1 MSETADRLRGRNEAA
16 LPVAVLTGFLGSGK
30 TTLLNRLLKH
40 PGLGDTAVIVNEFG
54 EIGLDHLL
62 VETALEDAVLLKS
75 GCVCCSIRGD
85 LVDTLLQLVARRDH
99 GEIPDFA
106 RVVVETTGLADPAPV
121 LQTMLTEP
129 SITERF
135 RLGNVV
141 TTVDAVNGLAQ
152 LDGYDEPE
160 RQAAAA
166 DRLVVT
172 KTDIAAPQQVSA
184 LAERLRRINPLS
196 PIHEVANGE
205 IDPELLIGGDGSAGR
220 TVDPGWAQAAED
232 GHRHAHGAEGEVDS
246 FCITRDAPIEAQALR
261 RWLGS
266 LISLRGAELLRIKG
280 LVDVAGVDRPVVI
293 QGVQHLFH
301 PPTTLDAWP
310 GGDRRSRIVFITR
323 NIPRDGV
330 ERALD
335 AATRNTAWNP
345 LENGKRTA

>member
-1 MSETADRLRGRNEAA
+1 MGRNEAT
-16 LPVAVLTGFLGSGK
+16 LPVSVLTGFLGSGK

-40 PGLGDTAVIVNEFG
+40 PGLSDTAVIVNEFG
-54 EIGLDHLL
+54 DVGIDHLL

-85 LVDTLLQLVARRDH
+85 LVDTLLQLAARRDH

-129 SITERF
+129 SVTERY

-141 TTVDAVNGLAQ
+141 TTVDAVNGLGQ
-152 LDGYDEPE
+152 LGSYDEPE
-160 RQAAAA
+160 KQAAAA

-172 KTDIAAPQQVSA
+172 KTDLAPAGHVSA
-184 LAERLRRINPLS
+184 LVARLRRINPLS
-196 PIHEVANGE
+196 PVYEIANGE
-205 IDPELLIGGDGSAGR
+205 IDPELLIGGDGPDDR
-220 TVDPGWAQAAED
+220 QFDPDWADDAE
-232 GHRHAHGAEGEVDS
+232 GHHAHGAESEIES
-246 FCITRDAPIEAQALR
+246 FCVVRDTPIDARALR

-266 LISLRGAELLRIKG
+266 LMSLRGADLLRIKG
-280 LVDVAGVDRPVVI
+280 IVNVAGRERPVVV

-301 PPTTLDAWP
+301 PPATLDAWP
-310 GGDRRSRIVFITR
+310 DGDRQTKIVFITR
-323 NIPRDGV
+323 NIPRAGV

-335 AATRNTAWNP
+335 ALTRNA
-345 LENGKRTA
+345 A